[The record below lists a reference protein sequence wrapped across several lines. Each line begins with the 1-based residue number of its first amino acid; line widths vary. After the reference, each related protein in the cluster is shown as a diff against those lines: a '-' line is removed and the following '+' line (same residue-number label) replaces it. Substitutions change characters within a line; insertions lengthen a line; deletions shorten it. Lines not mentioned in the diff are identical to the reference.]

1 MRQMSPFIWVSRR
14 STGGPTRF
22 ANVDLRRSRRLLGAM
37 SFAVVFQLRRLGPS
51 LRPGDVI
58 LANSPVAGGSHLP
71 DLTVITPVFSVVE
84 PGSNEEPKIIFFTA
98 SRGHHADIGGAQP
111 GSMPS
116 YSTSL
121 SQEGA
126 EIISFK
132 MVDGGKYDRDG
143 LYKLLV
149 EDPAKTPGC
158 SGCRDFRS
166 VESDLKAVSARAGM
180 PLNWGPG

>member
-1 MRQMSPFIWVSRR
+1 
-14 STGGPTRF
+14 
-22 ANVDLRRSRRLLGAM
+22 M
-37 SFAVVFQLRRLGPS
+37 SFAVVYQLAKLGPS
-51 LRPGDVI
+51 LRPGDVL

-71 DLTVITPVFSVVE
+71 DLTVITPVFSQPVE
-84 PGSNEEPKIIFFTA
+84 GSSEEPKIIFFTA

-121 SQEGA
+121 AQEGA

-132 MVDGGKYDRDG
+132 LVDAGKYDRDG

-149 EDPAKTPGC
+149 EDPAKIPGC

-166 VESDLKAVSARAGM
+166 VESDLKAVSHTLLHPRMGI
-180 PLNWGPG
+180 PSRFTGSNDDEC